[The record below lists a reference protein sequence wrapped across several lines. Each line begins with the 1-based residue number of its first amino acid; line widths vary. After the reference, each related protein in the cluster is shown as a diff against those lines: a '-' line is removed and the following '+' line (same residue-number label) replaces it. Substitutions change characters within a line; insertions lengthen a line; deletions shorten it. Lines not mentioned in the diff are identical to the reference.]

1 MAFSLES
8 RTPFLDHRLVE
19 YTLSMPSRCKI
30 RNGETKY
37 ILRQVMKGLLPEPIR
52 KRKDKIGFE
61 TPQDEWFRTP
71 DFQALIN
78 EILNSESFQNRGFI
92 YSKKA
97 LDLYS
102 KHLKKEIN
110 ISKEI
115 WKWIH
120 LELWFREFIDKK

>member
-1 MAFSLES
+1 M
-8 RTPFLDHRLVE
+8 T
-19 YTLSMPSRCKI
+19 
-30 RNGETKY
+30 
-37 ILRQVMKGLLPEPIR
+37 GLLPEPIR